1 MSVAR
6 LNSPGEWC
14 RDRLTEALFDSVTQV
29 RPTGAR
35 NSNCETR
42 RVKSATLRALAD
54 VGTYPDDAGNVRLYH
69 ATSAHAAAS
78 ILADMK
84 LLPKAP
90 DDPAERML
98 LRGHGYVYLASS
110 SSIGRDLSQGSVV
123 LAVDVAAEALPE
135 EPLRAGWGES
145 PRVELELKM
154 PMSDSLPL
162 AFVDRLD

>member
-1 MSVAR
+1 
-6 LNSPGEWC
+6 
-14 RDRLTEALFDSVTQV
+14 
-29 RPTGAR
+29 
-35 NSNCETR
+35 
-42 RVKSATLRALAD
+42 
-54 VGTYPDDAGNVRLYH
+54 
-69 ATSAHAAAS
+69 
-78 ILADMK
+78 
-84 LLPKAP
+84 
-90 DDPAERML
+90 ML

-162 AFVDRLD
+162 AFADRLDREVNIADLDPPNRRGHRALRG